1 MDATLEEPMRLKAEL
16 AKTREVIAKKFTQ
29 SQNDRIK
36 RERAID
42 ETFGPT
48 IKNISKLINQNCD
61 DEGQNCVPIDDPGAE
76 IDNEKNNLPEEEVNG
91 ESENES
97 QVAGK
102 KRQRPNKKAYKRVV
116 PEKDNRI
123 IFGSG
128 DMKGKRRK
136 TAQRKTEEKA
146 FIPYNPNIVYEYYD
160 DPNELCD
167 RLRLLTSSQR
177 AGNTNH
183 DQEINSILEELYEQG
198 IIL

>member
-1 MDATLEEPMRLKAEL
+1 MRLKEEL

-29 SQNDRIK
+29 SQNARLK

-48 IKNISKLINQNCD
+48 IKNITKMINQNCD
-61 DEGQNCVPIDDPGAE
+61 EEGQNCLPIDDFEAE
-76 IDNEKNNLPEEEVNG
+76 LENEKNNLLEDVDG
-91 ESENES
+91 ESGNES
-97 QVAGK
+97 QVVEK
-102 KRQRPNKKAYKRVV
+102 KRRRPNKKGYKRVV
-116 PEKDNRI
+116 PEKENRI
-123 IFGSG
+123 VFGSG
-128 DMKGKRRK
+128 DVGGKRRK
-136 TAQRKTEEKA
+136 TAQRKAEEKA